1 MDVERIHVDRFIN
14 FLALSP
20 PKSEFLC
27 SIAMVVDD
35 KKKGQD
41 LGQGYPVAARVAQG
55 RGGKKNGNACREG
68 FSLHGN
74 RIRLSISFQR
84 YVSFGTPRKSII
96 IVFDNHFQIVGT
108 SFVQWVFSDL

>member
-1 MDVERIHVDRFIN
+1 MCVACSLSFFSGPIRLSKVASRIRQSSPVIGTAHDIVGRRMYLRWSFYKL
-14 FLALSP
+14 FSSLA

-41 LGQGYPVAARVAQG
+41 LGQGYPVAARGAQG

-74 RIRLSISFQR
+74 
-84 YVSFGTPRKSII
+84 
-96 IVFDNHFQIVGT
+96 
-108 SFVQWVFSDL
+108 